1 MATATATRRPRLKE
15 RYDEELRAQLREKN
29 FMKIVSL
36 APEVL

>member
-1 MATATATRRPRLKE
+1 MATTTETYIPRVKQ
-15 RYDEELRAQLREKN
+15 RYNDELRAQLREKN